1 MCFRAREGSPSASC
15 GASESSKMTVF
26 TMVSATF
33 VQKWQYLQGF
43 LTVLCRNRNIYKVLW
58 RCGPEIA
65 IFTRFSNR
73 IWNLKSEIWILKS
86 ETQNS
91 KSEICNLKSE
101 IWNTVS
107 GIWNLKSEI
116 WKLEVGTRNLK
127 SEIWN
132 LKYEIRNLKFEI
144 WNIKYE
150 IWNQKSE
157 KS

>member
-1 MCFRAREGSPSASC
+1 MWLCAREGSPGTGSGEGSPAP
-15 GASESSKMTVF
+15 ASENGKKMTVF
-26 TMVSATF
+26 TMVSATS

-73 IWNLKSEIWILKS
+73 IWNLKSEFWNPKPKIQNLKS
-86 ETQNS
+86 AIWNQ
-91 KSEICNLKSE
+91 KSEIRYLESE
-101 IWNTVS
+101 IWNLKTGS
-107 GIWNLKSEI
+107 WNP
-116 WKLEVGTRNLK
+116 K

-132 LKYEIRNLKFEI
+132 LKSEVWNPKPKIWNLKS
-144 WNIKYE
+144 E

>member
-1 MCFRAREGSPSASC
+1 MWARAREGSPSTGS

-91 KSEICNLKSE
+91 KSDICNLKSE

-107 GIWNLKSEI
+107 GIWNLKSEN
-116 WKLEVGTRNLK
+116 WKVEP
-127 SEIWN
+127 EIWN
-132 LKYEIRNLKFEI
+132 LKSEVWNPKPKIWNLKS
-144 WNIKYE
+144 E